1 MNLKKTLVQKVT
13 GKFLYYAIVVDST
26 IFVALSAI
34 SSEQANE
41 TNTTMEK
48 VKTLLIFVVLHQYT
62 IVT

>member
-1 MNLKKTLVQKVT
+1 MT
-13 GKFLYYAIVVDST
+13 GKFLYYAIVLDST